1 MSDIDFEE
9 LEQEIRHEIA
19 TLGTILGHDIRAY
32 GLADPRSVQSREGI
46 LGPSD
51 LGFCRQKAALTTR
64 GVPDS
69 DEKSIA
75 AAQIGTA
82 IHRYVAKAFAAS
94 HPDWIVEGD
103 KVTATFP
110 SGATVAGT
118 PDIIAPDWNAV
129 VDVKT
134 VDGFSWVKREGTS
147 LNHKMQ
153 RYTYATGAIQE
164 GLLDGAKT
172 VWVCNL
178 YIDRSGKEP
187 EPYFTF
193 EEYDPTFIH
202 EIDSWI
208 QDVIYAV
215 KTGEDASRDIPA
227 PVCEQI
233 CEKFT
238 VCRGSLEVHDGGELI
253 SDKGLIHAIEMYIE
267 GRDMAKTGEQ
277 MKREASTMLYGV
289 NGTDGRWQVRW
300 TDVAPSAIEAYER
313 QGYKKIDVR
322 KARS

>member
-1 MSDIDFEE
+1 MNNIE
-9 LEQEIRHEIA
+9 LLGT
-19 TLGTILGHDIRAY
+19 TLGADIRAY
-32 GLADPRSVQSREGI
+32 GMSSPRTLQSKEGI

-51 LGFCRQKAALTTR
+51 LGFCRNKAALTTR
-64 GVPDS
+64 GVADS

-82 IHRYVAKAFAAS
+82 IHAYVAEAFRAA
-94 HPDWIVEGD
+94 HPDWIVD
-103 KVTATFP
+103 DRKVTATFP
-110 SGATVAGT
+110 SGAAIAGT
-118 PDIIAPDWNAV
+118 PDAIATDWNAI

-134 VDGFSWVKREGTS
+134 VDGFAWVKREGTS

-164 GLLDGAKT
+164 GLLDGSKP
-172 VWVCNL
+172 VYVCNL
-178 YIDRSGKEP
+178 YIDRSGKEA

-238 VCRGSLEVHDGGELI
+238 VCRGGLETHEGGEFI
-253 SDKGLIHAIEMYIE
+253 TDPGLVHALDMYIE
-267 GRDMAKTGEQ
+267 GRDLAKQGEQ
-277 MKREASTMLYGV
+277 MKREASTLLYGV
-289 NGTDGRWQVRW
+289 NGTDGRWQIRW
-300 TDVAPSAIEAYER
+300 TDVAPSTVDAFER